1 MSEVRDVLASEDVA
15 TAVSDEGAV
24 SDVAL
29 ATAAAGSSNADD
41 AERRYLAVL
50 NPLLTEAWQQRS
62 MESFADC
69 LTWTLARI
77 IVALEKPQVAGD
89 ILRRIGNYTCRLAE
103 SNAAGAEAEK
113 EKKAG
118 RVPH

>member
-1 MSEVRDVLASEDVA
+1 MSEVLDFPASEDVS
-15 TAVSDEGAV
+15 TTVPEEGAV
-24 SDVAL
+24 TDAGKAS
-29 ATAAAGSSNADD
+29 AASTADD

-50 NPLLTEAWQQRS
+50 DPLLSEAWKQRS
-62 MESFADC
+62 MEPFADC

-77 IVALEKPQVAGD
+77 IVALDKPQVTGD
-89 ILRRIGNYTCRLAE
+89 ILRRIGNYTCRIANANDAE
-103 SNAAGAEAEK
+103 AEAEK